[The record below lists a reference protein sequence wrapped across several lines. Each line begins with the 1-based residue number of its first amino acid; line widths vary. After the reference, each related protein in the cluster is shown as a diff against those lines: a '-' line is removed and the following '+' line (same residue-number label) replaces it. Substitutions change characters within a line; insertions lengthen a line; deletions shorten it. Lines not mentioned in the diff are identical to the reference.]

1 MTKNRRKWAEY
12 YDLPEI
18 KKIRKQ
24 ILDNYSNKLQLMEL
38 NILVSVI

>member
-1 MTKNRRKWAEY
+1 MRRRWADY

-24 ILDNYSNKLQLMEL
+24 ILENYSNKLQF
-38 NILVSVI
+38 VG